1 MNSSSPP
8 SPQAGTAETASE
20 LCRKCGRG
28 STFPQLYKKGESVVI
43 APGYELSRTK
53 SNIAVSLCDE
63 FFNRIPP
70 PKPFVSR
77 PTSENQTEQLVT
89 DLQTQITQLVQ
100 LLEHE
105 SLKQM
110 SIENRF
116 QNEGREASLKLQR
129 LHEEELRKIAEMHST
144 EIGELQNTFAE
155 LLEEE
160 RLKAENRYSELK
172 IQYRT
177 LQASFISFKESITEE
192 LNARWGQKEIELLEK
207 HESEMR
213 RELTLQKNSLQR
225 KCDEDKQSTIDNYEE
240 QLSSVINKYHE
251 EMEEAAKQYS
261 SITDTIMELKNAK
274 QEIKD
279 LHEQL
284 EQKIEELKN
293 QAQYIS
299 FIESQLASDRAKLA
313 EIEGT
318 YKTNI
323 GVMKRQYVVSIK
335 ALQDQNLDLKQLFAI
350 KAEELCALK
359 AAIEERERR
368 DEIKMRMSVNKN
380 MAGSL
385 K

>member
-1 MNSSSPP
+1 MNDL
-8 SPQAGTAETASE
+8 
-20 LCRKCGRG
+20 LC
-28 STFPQLYKKGESVVI
+28 
-43 APGYELSRTK
+43 
-53 SNIAVSLCDE
+53 
-63 FFNRIPP
+63 
-70 PKPFVSR
+70 
-77 PTSENQTEQLVT
+77 PTE
-89 DLQTQITQLVQ
+89 
-100 LLEHE
+100 
-105 SLKQM
+105 
-110 SIENRF
+110 
-116 QNEGREASLKLQR
+116 
-129 LHEEELRKIAEMHST
+129 
-144 EIGELQNTFAE
+144 
-155 LLEEE
+155 
-160 RLKAENRYSELK
+160 
-172 IQYRT
+172 
-177 LQASFISFKESITEE
+177 
-192 LNARWGQKEIELLEK
+192 
-207 HESEMR
+207 
-213 RELTLQKNSLQR
+213 NSLQR

-368 DEIKMRMSVNKN
+368 DEIKMRMSVNQEHGRVFEMISPAVSDILQTQTPTPSQTEVN
-380 MAGSL
+380 NPDG
-385 K
+385 